1 MGRTAL
7 YRDPIPYCPA
17 RANARVDHDA
27 LLFSFPDGGLRR
39 FALDGAS
46 TTIVD
51 GFVPRRGVGVLK
63 PQGRSER
70 RFVRMLIL
78 EREHDRLVVITP
90 PDRGAVAPGVVHLA
104 EAPADA
110 AIVDDETWDAIAD
123 WVLGGGRL
131 GACSIPEL
139 ARLAA
144 VATSPFAALIG
155 EVAADRALE
164 LGWTTRGPLRGT
176 ADLDI
181 ALQPLSDAARHSGSA
196 AEALVSALAHVA
208 GARRLRFG

>member
-7 YRDPIPYCPA
+7 YRDPVPYCPA
-17 RANARVDHDA
+17 RAHARVDHDA

-46 TTIVD
+46 STVVD
-51 GFVPRRGVGVLK
+51 GFVPRRGAGVL

-70 RFVRMLIL
+70 RFVRMLML
-78 EREHDRLVVITP
+78 EREHERLAMITP

-104 EAPADA
+104 EAPPDA
-110 AIVDDETWDAIAD
+110 AIVDDETWEAISD

-164 LGWTTRGPLRGT
+164 LGWTTRGPLRGI
-176 ADLDI
+176 ADLDE
-181 ALQPLSDAARHSGSA
+181 ALQPLSDAARHSLSA
-196 AEALVSALAHVA
+196 AEALVSARSHAA
-208 GARRLRFG
+208 GARGRRFG